1 MSLELLLGID
11 VGTTS
16 SKAAV
21 IGIDGNELSH
31 GRAPVRW
38 RDVPTGAEADPD
50 DFANAAIAS
59 DDATIRGYDK
69 ALLLSQD
76 GTRSEA
82 SSANVFLVRGKK
94 LVTPRVSGTV
104 FMMFFLSIISD
115 LLGLIGGF
123 FVDSGKWKT
132 SAKDAQT
139 IGQIM
144 QSSPITV
151 ENAPLSD
158 AKPAQAATCAP
169 FDVTVDSVSGKG
181 ACFNDAA
188 TKTATVAMVFA
199 DDGVG
204 YLLSFSQKGIAA
216 DKLKD
221 SAVAMLPNFKIDR
234 AKGDLG
240 LMRWMR

>member
-1 MSLELLLGID
+1 MPAFADEPACKVLGVLGAGLLQQCGDQLHSFGLDLADIKREVQND
-11 VGTTS
+11 Q
-16 SKAAV
+16 
-21 IGIDGNELSH
+21 E
-31 GRAPVRW
+31 GRFTFDCPI
-38 RDVPTGAEADPD
+38 PLMCEGSP
-50 DFANAAIAS
+50 S
-59 DDATIRGYDK
+59 
-69 ALLLSQD
+69 
-76 GTRSEA
+76 
-82 SSANVFLVRGKK
+82 
-94 LVTPRVSGTV
+94 
-104 FMMFFLSIISD
+104 
-115 LLGLIGGF
+115 IGGF
-123 FVDSGKWKT
+123 FVDAGKWKT

-158 AKPAQAATCAP
+158 AKPAQAPTCAT
-169 FDVTVDSVSGKG
+169 FDVTLDSVSGKG

-199 DDGVG
+199 DDDVG
-204 YLLSFSQKGIAA
+204 FLLNFSQKDIAP

-221 SAVAMLPNFKIDR
+221 NAVAMLSKFKIDR